1 MALIECYSDASG
13 SSDQTNIAVGAYV
26 STVDRWDRFKTLWK
40 AQLEA
45 EGVEY
50 FRRSEMEPPFHGE
63 FAKLGWTKEYQIPV
77 VRRLQTIIKGHT
89 IKGVAK
95 AVRNKAFAEMMP
107 LQVKKMYGGPFGWC
121 VLLNLVDLGLWAR
134 RGDRWINYVFEA
146 GDEGQGQINTSI
158 QELYGDERSR
168 ELLRIAS
175 WSFAPKK
182 GPSAL
187 VQLQAADF
195 IAFESY
201 KDIVNHLAP
210 PEKKRDA
217 RLSRKHL
224 IRKGIDQL
232 NFWDDEALSH
242 WLVRVA
248 EHDGH
253 VINSLVTDDP
263 NS

>member
-1 MALIECYSDASG
+1 MSHTNENGVDVFNGICRGLGLSGSGLVALIECYSDASG
-13 SSDQTNIAVGAYV
+13 SSDQSNIAVGAYV
-26 STVDRWDRFKTLWK
+26 STVDRWNRFEPLWK
-40 AQLEA
+40 AQLEI
-45 EGVEY
+45 EHVEY
-50 FRRSEMEPPFHGE
+50 FRRSQMEPPFHGE
-63 FAKLGWTKEYQIPV
+63 FAKLGWTKQDQIPL
-77 VRRLQTIIKGHT
+77 VRLLQTIIKAHT

-107 LQVKKMYGGPFGWC
+107 LKIKKMYGGPFGWC

-134 RGDRWINYVFEA
+134 RADNWINYVFEA
-146 GDEGQGQINTSI
+146 GDEGQGQINTAI

-182 GPSAL
+182 GPNAV

-210 PEKKRDA
+210 LRRSA
-217 RLSRKHL
+217 M
-224 IRKGIDQL
+224 
-232 NFWDDEALSH
+232 
-242 WLVRVA
+242 RVCR
-248 EHDGH
+248 GS
-253 VINSLVTDDP
+253 I
-263 NS
+263 